1 MANETKLTNM
11 VNPQVLGAMISARL
25 PKAIKFT
32 QIAKVDNTL
41 VGVPGSEITLPSFSY
56 IGAAEDVAE
65 GVAVTP
71 SVMTTSTKK
80 ASIKKAVKAVDLTD
94 EAKLSGYGDPVA
106 QRAAQLAKSIADKVD
121 NDILTALSG
130 ATLTATSANKISYE
144 GIMDAIDKLAE
155 EDAQEKVIFI
165 APSQLTALRK
175 EDKFYDKS
183 KYGNDVIMTGEV
195 GMVGG
200 CRVVVSKKISDA
212 GATIDNYIVCVNADE
227 EELPAV
233 SLFMKRDIQAGV
245 QPDLLS
251 GKEVMVA
258 NKHYAVALTNESKV
272 VKATFKK

>member
-41 VGVPGSEITLPSFSY
+41 VGVPGSEITLPSFNY

-65 GVAVTP
+65 GAAVTP

-80 ASIKKAVKAVDLTD
+80 AAIKKAVKAVDLTD

-121 NDILTALSG
+121 NDILAALSG

-165 APSQLTALRK
+165 APSQLTVLRK

-212 GATIDNYIVCVNADE
+212 GATIDKYIVCVNADE

>member
-41 VGVPGSEITLPSFSY
+41 VGVPGSEITLPSFNY

-65 GVAVTP
+65 GAAVTP

-80 ASIKKAVKAVDLTD
+80 ATVKKAVKAVDLTD

-121 NDILTALSG
+121 NDILAALSG
-130 ATLTATSANKISYE
+130 ATLVATSANKISYE

-165 APSQLTALRK
+165 APSQLTVLRK

>member
-41 VGVPGSEITLPSFSY
+41 VGVPGSEITLPSFNY

-65 GVAVTP
+65 GAAVTP

-80 ASIKKAVKAVDLTD
+80 ATVKKAVKAVDLTD

>member
-41 VGVPGSEITLPSFSY
+41 VGVPGSEITLPSFNY

-80 ASIKKAVKAVDLTD
+80 AAIKKAVKAVDLTD

-121 NDILTALSG
+121 NDILAALSG
-130 ATLTATSANKISYE
+130 ATLVATSANKISYE

-165 APSQLTALRK
+165 APSQLTVLRK

>member
-41 VGVPGSEITLPSFSY
+41 VGVPGSEITLPSFNY

-65 GVAVTP
+65 GAAVTP

-121 NDILTALSG
+121 NDILAALSG

-165 APSQLTALRK
+165 APSQLTVLRK

-195 GMVGG
+195 GQVGG

>member
-41 VGVPGSEITLPSFSY
+41 VGVPGSEITLPSFNY

-65 GVAVTP
+65 GAAVTP
-71 SVMTTSTKK
+71 FVMTTSTKK

-155 EDAQEKVIFI
+155 EDAQDKVIFI

>member
-41 VGVPGSEITLPSFSY
+41 VGVPGSEITLPSFNY

-65 GVAVTP
+65 GAAVTP

-80 ASIKKAVKAVDLTD
+80 AAIKKAVKAVDLTD

-165 APSQLTALRK
+165 APSQLTVLRK

>member
-41 VGVPGSEITLPSFSY
+41 VGVPGSEITLPSFNY

-65 GVAVTP
+65 GAAVTP

-80 ASIKKAVKAVDLTD
+80 AAIKKAVKAVDLTD

-121 NDILTALSG
+121 NDILAALSG
-130 ATLTATSANKISYE
+130 ATLVATNANKISYE

-165 APSQLTALRK
+165 APSQLTVLRK

>member
-41 VGVPGSEITLPSFSY
+41 VGVPGSEITLPSFNY

-65 GVAVTP
+65 GAAVTP

-80 ASIKKAVKAVDLTD
+80 ATVKKAVKAVDLTD

-121 NDILTALSG
+121 NDILAALSG

-251 GKEVMVA
+251 GKEVMVV

>member
-41 VGVPGSEITLPSFSY
+41 VGVPGSEITLPSFNY

-65 GVAVTP
+65 GAAVTP
-71 SVMTTSTKK
+71 SVMTASTKK
-80 ASIKKAVKAVDLTD
+80 AAIKKAVKAVDLTD

-121 NDILTALSG
+121 NDILAALSG

-155 EDAQEKVIFI
+155 EDAQDKVIFI
-165 APSQLTALRK
+165 APSQLTVLRK

>member
-41 VGVPGSEITLPSFSY
+41 VGVPGSEITLPSFNY

-65 GVAVTP
+65 GAAVTP

-80 ASIKKAVKAVDLTD
+80 AAIKKAVKAVDLTD

-121 NDILTALSG
+121 NDILAALGG

-155 EDAQEKVIFI
+155 EDAQDKVIFI
-165 APSQLTALRK
+165 APSQLTVLRK

>member
-41 VGVPGSEITLPSFSY
+41 VGVPGSEITLPSFNY

-65 GVAVTP
+65 GAAVTP

-80 ASIKKAVKAVDLTD
+80 AAIKKAVKAVDLTD

-121 NDILTALSG
+121 NDILAALSG

-165 APSQLTALRK
+165 APSQLTVLRK

>member
-41 VGVPGSEITLPSFSY
+41 VGVPGSEITLPSFNY

-65 GVAVTP
+65 GAAVTP

-80 ASIKKAVKAVDLTD
+80 AAIKKAVKAVDLTD

-121 NDILTALSG
+121 NDILAALSG
-130 ATLTATSANKISYE
+130 ATLVATNANKISYE

-155 EDAQEKVIFI
+155 EDAQDKVIFI
-165 APSQLTALRK
+165 APSQLTVLRK

-200 CRVVVSKKISDA
+200 CRVVASKKISDA

-251 GKEVMVA
+251 GKDVMVA

>member
-41 VGVPGSEITLPSFSY
+41 VGVPGSEITLPSFNY

-80 ASIKKAVKAVDLTD
+80 AAIKKAVKAVDLTD

-121 NDILTALSG
+121 NDILAALSG
-130 ATLTATSANKISYE
+130 ATLTAVSANKISYE

-165 APSQLTALRK
+165 APSQLTVLRK

>member
-41 VGVPGSEITLPSFSY
+41 VGVPGSEITLPSFNY

-65 GVAVTP
+65 GAAVTP

-80 ASIKKAVKAVDLTD
+80 AAIKKAVKAVDLTD

-121 NDILTALSG
+121 NDILAALSG
-130 ATLTATSANKISYE
+130 ATLTATNANKISYE

-155 EDAQEKVIFI
+155 EDAQDKVIFI
-165 APSQLTALRK
+165 APSQLTVLRK

>member
-41 VGVPGSEITLPSFSY
+41 VGVPGSEITLPSFNY

-65 GVAVTP
+65 GAAVTP
-71 SVMTTSTKK
+71 SVMTTSNKK
-80 ASIKKAVKAVDLTD
+80 AAIKKAVKAVDLTD

-121 NDILTALSG
+121 NDILAALSG
-130 ATLTATSANKISYE
+130 ATLVATSANKISYE

-165 APSQLTALRK
+165 APSQLTVLRK

-200 CRVVVSKKISDA
+200 CRGVVSKKISDA

>member
-41 VGVPGSEITLPSFSY
+41 VGVPGSEITLPSFNY

-121 NDILTALSG
+121 NDILAALSG
-130 ATLTATSANKISYE
+130 ATLTVTDAKQISYD
-144 GIMDAIDKLAE
+144 GIVAAVDKLAE
-155 EDAQEKVIFI
+155 EDAQEKVLFV
-165 APSQLTALRK
+165 APSQISLIRK
-175 EDKFYDKS
+175 DKDFTDKT
-183 KYGNDVIMTGEV
+183 KYGNDVMMTGEI
-195 GMVGG
+195 GEICG
-200 CRVVVSKKISDA
+200 CRVVVSKKIVDT
-212 GATIDNYIVCVNADE
+212 GATIDNFIVCLNADE

-251 GKEVMVA
+251 GKDVMVA

>member
-41 VGVPGSEITLPSFSY
+41 VGVPGSEITLPSFNY

-65 GVAVTP
+65 GAAVTP

-258 NKHYAVALTNESKV
+258 NKHYAVALSNESKV

>member
-41 VGVPGSEITLPSFSY
+41 VGVPGSEITLPSFNY

-65 GVAVTP
+65 GAAVTP

-80 ASIKKAVKAVDLTD
+80 AAIKKAVKAVDLTD

-106 QRAAQLAKSIADKVD
+106 QRAAQLAKAIADKVD
-121 NDILTALSG
+121 NDILAALSG

-165 APSQLTALRK
+165 APSQLTVLRK

-212 GATIDNYIVCVNADE
+212 GATIDNYNVCVNADE

>member
-41 VGVPGSEITLPSFSY
+41 VGVPGSEITLPSFNY

-80 ASIKKAVKAVDLTD
+80 AAIKKAVKAVDLTD

-121 NDILTALSG
+121 NDILAALSG
-130 ATLTATSANKISYE
+130 ATLVATNANKISYE

-155 EDAQEKVIFI
+155 EDAQKKVIFI

>member
-41 VGVPGSEITLPSFSY
+41 VGVPGSEITLPSFNY

-80 ASIKKAVKAVDLTD
+80 AAIKKAVKAVDLTD

-121 NDILTALSG
+121 NDILAALSG
-130 ATLTATSANKISYE
+130 ATLVATNANKISYD

-155 EDAQEKVIFI
+155 EDAQDKVIFI
-165 APSQLTALRK
+165 APSQLTVLRK

-200 CRVVVSKKISDA
+200 CRIVVSKKISDA

>member
-41 VGVPGSEITLPSFSY
+41 VGVPGSEITLPSFNY

-65 GVAVTP
+65 GAAVTP

-80 ASIKKAVKAVDLTD
+80 ATIKKAVKAVDLTD
-94 EAKLSGYGDPVA
+94 EAKLSSYGDPVA

-121 NDILTALSG
+121 NDILAALSG
-130 ATLTATSANKISYE
+130 ATLVATNANKISYE

>member
-41 VGVPGSEITLPSFSY
+41 AGVPGSEITLPSFNY

-65 GVAVTP
+65 GAAVTP

-80 ASIKKAVKAVDLTD
+80 AAIKKAVKAVDLTD

-121 NDILTALSG
+121 NDILAALSG

-155 EDAQEKVIFI
+155 EDAQDKVIFI
-165 APSQLTALRK
+165 APSQLTVLRK

-212 GATIDNYIVCVNADE
+212 GATIDDYIVCVNADE

>member
-41 VGVPGSEITLPSFSY
+41 VGVPGSEITLPSFNY

-80 ASIKKAVKAVDLTD
+80 AAIKKAVKAVDLTD

-121 NDILTALSG
+121 NDILAALSG

-155 EDAQEKVIFI
+155 EDAQDKVIFI
-165 APSQLTALRK
+165 APSQLTVLRK

-200 CRVVVSKKISDA
+200 CRVVVSRKISDA

>member
-41 VGVPGSEITLPSFSY
+41 VGVPGSEITLPSFNY

-65 GVAVTP
+65 GAAVTP

-80 ASIKKAVKAVDLTD
+80 AAIKKAVKAVDLTD

-121 NDILTALSG
+121 NDILAALSG

-155 EDAQEKVIFI
+155 EDAQDKVIFI
-165 APSQLTALRK
+165 APSQLTVLRK

>member
-41 VGVPGSEITLPSFSY
+41 VGVPGSEITLPSFNY

-71 SVMTTSTKK
+71 SVMSTSTKK
-80 ASIKKAVKAVDLTD
+80 AMIKKVAKAVDLTD

-106 QRAAQLAKSIADKVD
+106 ERAAQLAKSIADKVD
-121 NDILTALSG
+121 NDILAALSG
-130 ATLTATSANKISYE
+130 ATLTVTDAKQINYD
-144 GIMDAIDKLAE
+144 GIVAAVDKLAE
-155 EDAQEKVIFI
+155 EDAQEKVLFV
-165 APSQLTALRK
+165 APSQISLIRK
-175 EDKFYDKS
+175 DKDFTDKT
-183 KYGNDVIMTGEV
+183 KYGNDVMMTGEI
-195 GMVGG
+195 GEICG

-212 GATIDNYIVCVNADE
+212 GATIDNFIVCLNADE

>member
-41 VGVPGSEITLPSFSY
+41 VGVPGSEITLPSFNY

-80 ASIKKAVKAVDLTD
+80 AAIKKAVKAVDLTD

-165 APSQLTALRK
+165 APSQLTVLRK

>member
-41 VGVPGSEITLPSFSY
+41 VGVPGSEITLPSFNY

-65 GVAVTP
+65 GAAVTP
-71 SVMTTSTKK
+71 SVMGTSTKK
-80 ASIKKAVKAVDLTD
+80 AAIKKAVKAVDLTD

-121 NDILTALSG
+121 NDILAALSG
-130 ATLTATSANKISYE
+130 ATLVATNANKISYE

-165 APSQLTALRK
+165 APSQLTVLRK

-258 NKHYAVALTNESKV
+258 NKHYAVALSNESKV

>member
-41 VGVPGSEITLPSFSY
+41 VGVPGSEITLPSFNY

-65 GVAVTP
+65 GAVVTP

-80 ASIKKAVKAVDLTD
+80 AAIKKAVKAVDLTD

-121 NDILTALSG
+121 NDILAALSG
-130 ATLTATSANKISYE
+130 ATLTATSANKISYD

-165 APSQLTALRK
+165 APSQLTVLRK

-251 GKEVMVA
+251 GKDVMVA

>member
-11 VNPQVLGAMISARL
+11 INPQVLGAMISARL

-41 VGVPGSEITLPSFSY
+41 VGVPGSEITLPSFNY

-80 ASIKKAVKAVDLTD
+80 AAIKKAVKAVDLTD

-121 NDILTALSG
+121 NDILAALSG
-130 ATLTATSANKISYE
+130 ATLTATNANKISYE

-258 NKHYAVALTNESKV
+258 NKHYAVALSNESKV

>member
-1 MANETKLTNM
+1 MANETKITNM

-41 VGVPGSEITLPSFSY
+41 VGVPGSEITLPSFNY

-65 GVAVTP
+65 GAAVTP

-80 ASIKKAVKAVDLTD
+80 AAIKKAVKAVDLTD

-121 NDILTALSG
+121 NDILAALSG
-130 ATLTATSANKISYE
+130 ATLVATSANKISYE

-155 EDAQEKVIFI
+155 EDAQDKVIFI
-165 APSQLTALRK
+165 APSQLTVLRK

>member
-41 VGVPGSEITLPSFSY
+41 VGVPGSEITLPSFNY

-80 ASIKKAVKAVDLTD
+80 ATVKKAVKAVDLTD

-121 NDILTALSG
+121 NDILAALSG
-130 ATLTATSANKISYE
+130 ATLTVTDTKQINYE
-144 GIMDAIDKLAE
+144 GIVAAVDKLAE
-155 EDAQEKVIFI
+155 EDAQEKVLFV
-165 APSQLTALRK
+165 APSQISLIRK
-175 EDKFYDKS
+175 DKDFTDKT
-183 KYGNDVIMTGEV
+183 KYGNDVMMTGEI
-195 GMVGG
+195 GEICG
-200 CRVVVSKKISDA
+200 CRVVVSKKIVDT
-212 GATIDNYIVCVNADE
+212 GATIDNFIVCLNAVE

-251 GKEVMVA
+251 GKDVMVA

>member
-32 QIAKVDNTL
+32 QIAKVDNIL
-41 VGVPGSEITLPSFSY
+41 VGVPGSEITLPSFNY

-80 ASIKKAVKAVDLTD
+80 AAIKKAVKAVDLTD

-121 NDILTALSG
+121 NDILAALSG
-130 ATLTATSANKISYE
+130 ATLVATSANKISYE

-165 APSQLTALRK
+165 APSQLTVLRK

>member
-41 VGVPGSEITLPSFSY
+41 VGVPGSEITLPSFNY
-56 IGAAEDVAE
+56 IGAAEDVVE
-65 GVAVTP
+65 GAAVTP

-80 ASIKKAVKAVDLTD
+80 AAIKKAVKAVDLTD

-121 NDILTALSG
+121 NDILAALSG

-165 APSQLTALRK
+165 APSQLTVLRK

-200 CRVVVSKKISDA
+200 CRVVVSKKISDD

>member
-41 VGVPGSEITLPSFSY
+41 VGVPGSEITLPSFNY

-65 GVAVTP
+65 GAAVTP

-80 ASIKKAVKAVDLTD
+80 AAIKKAVKAVDLTD

-130 ATLTATSANKISYE
+130 ATLTATSANKISYD

-200 CRVVVSKKISDA
+200 CRVVVSKKISDT

>member
-41 VGVPGSEITLPSFSY
+41 VGVPGSEITLPSFNY

-65 GVAVTP
+65 GAAVTP

-80 ASIKKAVKAVDLTD
+80 ATVKKAVKAVDLTD

-106 QRAAQLAKSIADKVD
+106 QRATQLAKSIADKVD

>member
-32 QIAKVDNTL
+32 QIAKLDNTL
-41 VGVPGSEITLPSFSY
+41 VGVPGSEITLPSFNY

-121 NDILTALSG
+121 NDILAALGG

-165 APSQLTALRK
+165 APSQLTVLRK

>member
-41 VGVPGSEITLPSFSY
+41 VGVPGSEITLPSFNY

-80 ASIKKAVKAVDLTD
+80 AAIKKAVKAVDLTD

-121 NDILTALSG
+121 NDILAALSG

-165 APSQLTALRK
+165 APFQLTALRK

>member
-41 VGVPGSEITLPSFSY
+41 VGVPGSEITLPSFNY

-65 GVAVTP
+65 GAAVTP

-80 ASIKKAVKAVDLTD
+80 AAIKKAVKAVDLTD

-121 NDILTALSG
+121 NDILAALSG
-130 ATLTATSANKISYE
+130 ATLVATNANKISYE

-155 EDAQEKVIFI
+155 EDAQDKVIFI
-165 APSQLTALRK
+165 APSQLTVLRK

-212 GATIDNYIVCVNADE
+212 DATIDNYIVCVNADE